1 MHYKY
6 IAILIMSFILSS
18 CKMMPYQSHFD
29 CPIPDGLK
37 CKSLYEVNKLADQGI
52 FEPERDKALN
62 QCCVPKRD
70 R

>member
-6 IAILIMSFILSS
+6 IAILIMSLILSG

-52 FEPERDKALN
+52 FEPESDKTLN
-62 QCCVPKRD
+62 KCCISKRD